1 MRQVVILAV
10 LLAAAMHDARTMRVP
25 NAFPVMIAL
34 CGLLP
39 PGAAHPAGIL
49 AALPLLVAALWQGG
63 IGGGDVKVVAALG
76 FALGLNRGL
85 LILALGLFYMIAW
98 DRFRRQFGAGRRSYP
113 FVPFLF
119 AATLITGMF

>member
-1 MRQVVILAV
+1 MRQAVILVV

-34 CGLLP
+34 CGFIP
-39 PGAAHPAGIL
+39 PGAAHPAGAL

-76 FALGLNRGL
+76 FALGLSRGL
-85 LILALGLFYMIAW
+85 LILALGLTYTIAW
-98 DRFRRQFGAGRRSYP
+98 HQFRRHFGTGRRSYP

-119 AATLITGMF
+119 VATLITGMF